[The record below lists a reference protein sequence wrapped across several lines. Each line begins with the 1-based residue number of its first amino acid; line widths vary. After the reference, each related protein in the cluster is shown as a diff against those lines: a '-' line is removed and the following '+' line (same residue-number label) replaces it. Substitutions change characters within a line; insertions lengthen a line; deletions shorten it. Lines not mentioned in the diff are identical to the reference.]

1 MAKDVFSDIIKQI
14 PPENYKKF
22 KIDYDQSDNIN
33 IEEVR
38 KYEPPPGDDDLWYK
52 NQQNSKFV

>member
-38 KYEPPPGDDDLWYK
+38 KYEPPPGDDDL
-52 NQQNSKFV
+52 